1 MDGPTPETPSQS
13 EHEPVAASGQPR
25 QQPAAPVPPASQPI
39 PKPVKPVGSSG
50 PERRQDTHE
59 RARRIARA
67 LISDIVAYNPERKRR
82 AVEAGTLKTEFR
94 AEVIKSWHE
103 YVQQVGPELAQGTPF
118 FRDALNQILAGG
130 ETLF

>member
-1 MDGPTPETPSQS
+1 VVRPAPETPRKP
-13 EHEPVAASGQPR
+13 EPETVAASSQARQP
-25 QQPAAPVPPASQPI
+25 PAAPVPPVRQPE
-39 PKPVKPVGSSG
+39 GSPG
-50 PERRQDTHE
+50 LERQQEAHE

-67 LISDIVAYNPERKRR
+67 LISDIVAYNPERKQR

-130 ETLF
+130 ERLF